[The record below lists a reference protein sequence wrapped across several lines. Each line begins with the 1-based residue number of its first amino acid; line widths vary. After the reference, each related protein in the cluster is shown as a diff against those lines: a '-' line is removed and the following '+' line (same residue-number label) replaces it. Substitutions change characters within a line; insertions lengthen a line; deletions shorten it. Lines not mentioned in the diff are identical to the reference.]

1 MKVLYL
7 VKLTALA
14 LILWII
20 NIAFATWSNI
30 SYGRVGLMILFL
42 SFIYMLF
49 NLIYDIIRKFLEKEH
64 YITGY
69 VSLLSLKLIVTLV
82 LAFLILG
89 PDKIENKFEALFFLV
104 DYFVFLMFD
113 VTWKV
118 RYINKKYLI
127 KLGK

>member
-1 MKVLYL
+1 
-7 VKLTALA
+7 
-14 LILWII
+14 
-20 NIAFATWSNI
+20 
-30 SYGRVGLMILFL
+30 MILFL